1 MKAIISHDVDH
12 LTVWE
17 HKKDLIIPKFIGRA
31 VIERAIG
38 KTSRRE
44 TALRLCSLI
53 ENRWQNLESL
63 MQFDRQHCVPTTFF
77 IAVNNGLGLAYS
89 LENATQWIREIEHQG
104 FDVGVHGIDY
114 ETLQGIERE
123 KQTFG
128 QISQAA
134 SFGIRMHYLRTS
146 VDTLGFLDETGYL
159 FDSSIYQLKKPFQVG
174 NLWEFPLHL
183 MDSYLVHKNSRWQNQ
198 TLAQVKEATKE
209 MIERCQE
216 QRIEYFTI
224 LFHSRGFNEAF
235 RTWQDWYTWLIGYL
249 RKNNIEIISYKQAI
263 KELEG

>member
-17 HKKDLIIPKFIGRA
+17 HNKDLIIPKFIGRA

-38 KTSRRE
+38 RISTRQ
-44 TALRLCSLI
+44 AVLRLRSLLD
-53 ENRWQNLESL
+53 NKWHNLESL
-63 MQFDRQHCVPTTFF
+63 MQFDKEHCVPSTFF

-89 LENATQWIREIEHQG
+89 LKNAGQWIREIEQQG
-104 FDVGVHGIDY
+104 FDVGVHGINYD
-114 ETLQGIERE
+114 TLEGIKRE

-128 QISQAA
+128 QISRAT

-146 VDTLGFLDETGYL
+146 VDTLGFLDEAGYL
-159 FDSSIYQLKKPFQVG
+159 FDSSIYQLKNPFQVG

-209 MIERCQE
+209 IIERCRE

-224 LFHSRGFNEAF
+224 LFHSRSFNEAF
-235 RTWQDWYTWLIGYL
+235 RTRQDWYTWLIGHL

-263 KELEG
+263 KELED

>member
-38 KTSRRE
+38 KISTRE
-44 TALRLCSLI
+44 AVLRFRSLI

-63 MQFDRQHCVPTTFF
+63 MQFDGEHQVPSTFF
-77 IAVNNGLGLAYS
+77 IAVNNGMKLAYS
-89 LENATQWIREIEHQG
+89 LENARHWIREIEHQG

-114 ETLQGIERE
+114 DTLQGIARE
-123 KQTFG
+123 KQTFAR
-128 QISQAA
+128 ISQ
-134 SFGIRMHYLRTS
+134 SGNFGIRMHYLRIS
-146 VDTLGFLDETGYL
+146 ADTLKFLDKSGYL
-159 FDSSIYQLKKPFQVG
+159 FDSTVYQLKDPFRVG
-174 NLWEFPLHL
+174 GLWEFPLHL
-183 MDSYLVHKNSRWQNQ
+183 MDSYLIHKNSRWQNQ

-209 MIERCQE
+209 MIEKCQE

-235 RTWQDWYTWLIGYL
+235 RTLQDWYTWLIGYL